1 MKKKMAE
8 TKETRD
14 EISKVIIQ
22 LQEAEQRLQQLTG
35 GGVDAVILHGG
46 QSYLL
51 HEAQEKLRQNEAA
64 QSSILNAL
72 PAHIA
77 LLDREGV
84 IVSVNESWRKFS
96 GDNALQDTASAIG
109 QNYLEICERAH
120 DNHAKEANEVA
131 TGIRSVLSGKSDK
144 FALEYPCHSPTE
156 QRWFQLMVTPMNAGP
171 GGAVVMHIN
180 ITARKLA
187 EESLR
192 ESEGRFHSMFT
203 AAATGIAISTPDGHF
218 LQANA
223 AYCGMLGYSEQE
235 LQTRDFASLTYPDD
249 LAHNLKLRDEMLAG
263 LRESFV
269 MEKRYLRKNGD
280 IVWASTSI
288 SALRAPGKEISKLIV
303 VAENITGRK
312 LAEEA
317 LLKQQTE
324 LQALFDLVPAMLCIK
339 DTENNFLRVN
349 QRLAEAAGRPVAE
362 IEGKLASEIFPRDAA
377 KYYADDLE
385 VIRSRRAKLGIVE
398 QLQGADG
405 KDLWVQTDKVPVS
418 GKDGNVTGLIV
429 MAQDITERRQ
439 AGESLRE
446 SEERFRS
453 MFTAAATGIAI
464 STTDGRFLQANPAYC
479 RMLGYTEEELREKDF
494 ASLTHPEDLAVNL
507 KLRDDL
513 LNGLRDSFVMEK
525 RYLKKGGRIVWVS
538 HSVSPVRDAGG
549 EIDKFIVV
557 AENITE
563 RKKAEKSLLLF
574 RTLIDQSNDII
585 EVIDPATYRYLDVNE
600 SACTIHGYTRKE
612 MLSMSVGDI
621 DPDFGSP
628 LQEWIQRDLQTAGRM
643 IFESRHRRKDGTIFP
658 VEVTIRLVQL
668 EKRYIVS
675 IVRDI
680 TERKRTEARF
690 RRLMDSNAQGV
701 FFWNMKGEVTDA
713 NNFFLKLTGYTR
725 EEMEAGHIKWTA
737 MTPPEYAELDR
748 RALKEIAA
756 TGTCATYEKEF
767 IRKDGTRVPILIGAA
782 TFEDN
787 RDEGVAFVLDLTERR
802 KLEQQFRQI
811 QKMESIGQL
820 AGGVA
825 HDFNNVLAVIQMQ
838 AGALRL
844 EEGISAAQREISLEI
859 ENAAQRAANI
869 TRQLLTF
876 SRRQTV
882 QLTELEMNEAIANM
896 TRLLRRVIGEQVEM
910 QFKFSMEP
918 LFVHADAGMMDQVL
932 MNLVVNARDAM
943 PGGGRLIIET
953 KGVQFGETVRDLS
966 PQARAG
972 SFVCIGVS
980 DTGTGIPP
988 EILPKIFEPFFT
1000 TKEVG
1005 KGTGLGLATV
1015 FGIVQQHQG
1024 WINVYSEAGKGTTF
1038 RVYLPRLG
1046 RKSDQKFVAETLDA
1060 GPGGKETI
1068 LLVEDESHLRV
1079 SIKNIL
1085 SRLGYNV
1092 LDAANGAEALEIWKK
1107 NRDKIDLVLTDM
1119 VMPGGISGRELG
1131 ERLLKEDAGL
1141 KIIYASGYNTEIA
1154 DRDFQLKLKEGVNYL
1169 SKPFDVQ
1176 KLAKTVR
1183 DKLDEATS

>member
-1 MKKKMAE
+1 MNEEPSTPPQDKSEEIFALVRRMQE
-8 TKETRD
+8 T
-14 EISKVIIQ
+14 
-22 LQEAEQRLQQLTG
+22 EQRLQELTG
-35 GGVDAVILHGG
+35 GELDVVLFPTGTSFLLRKTQEDLLRSEAVQRRL
-46 QSYLL
+46 
-51 HEAQEKLRQNEAA
+51 ADT

-72 PAHIA
+72 PANIA
-77 LLDREGV
+77 LIDGAGK
-84 IVSVNESWRKFS
+84 IISVNDGWRQFA
-96 GDNALQDTASAIG
+96 GDNALQDDACGVG
-109 QNYLEICERAH
+109 QNYLEICEQAQNDHSEEAH
-120 DNHAKEANEVA
+120 KVA
-131 TGIRSVLSGKSDK
+131 AAIRSVLSGAKKNFDM
-144 FALEYPCHSPTE
+144 EYPCHSPGK
-156 QRWFQLMVTPMNAGP
+156 QRWFRLLVAPLHETRAS
-171 GGAVVMHIN
+171 GAVVMH
-180 ITARKLA
+180 L
-187 EESLR
+187 
-192 ESEGRFHSMFT
+192 
-203 AAATGIAISTPDGHF
+203 
-218 LQANA
+218 
-223 AYCGMLGYSEQE
+223 
-235 LQTRDFASLTYPDD
+235 
-249 LAHNLKLRDEMLAG
+249 
-263 LRESFV
+263 
-269 MEKRYLRKNGD
+269 
-280 IVWASTSI
+280 
-288 SALRAPGKEISKLIV
+288 
-303 VAENITGRK
+303 
-312 LAEEA
+312 
-317 LLKQQTE
+317 
-324 LQALFDLVPAMLCIK
+324 
-339 DTENNFLRVN
+339 
-349 QRLAEAAGRPVAE
+349 
-362 IEGKLASEIFPRDAA
+362 
-377 KYYADDLE
+377 
-385 VIRSRRAKLGIVE
+385 
-398 QLQGADG
+398 
-405 KDLWVQTDKVPVS
+405 
-418 GKDGNVTGLIV
+418 
-429 MAQDITERRQ
+429 
-439 AGESLRE
+439 
-446 SEERFRS
+446 
-453 MFTAAATGIAI
+453 
-464 STTDGRFLQANPAYC
+464 
-479 RMLGYTEEELREKDF
+479 
-494 ASLTHPEDLAVNL
+494 
-507 KLRDDL
+507 
-513 LNGLRDSFVMEK
+513 
-525 RYLKKGGRIVWVS
+525 
-538 HSVSPVRDAGG
+538 
-549 EIDKFIVV
+549 
-557 AENITE
+557 
-563 RKKAEKSLLLF
+563 
-574 RTLIDQSNDII
+574 
-585 EVIDPATYRYLDVNE
+585 
-600 SACTIHGYTRKE
+600 
-612 MLSMSVGDI
+612 
-621 DPDFGSP
+621 
-628 LQEWIQRDLQTAGRM
+628 
-643 IFESRHRRKDGTIFP
+643 
-658 VEVTIRLVQL
+658 
-668 EKRYIVS
+668 
-675 IVRDI
+675 DI
-680 TERKRTEARF
+680 TERKRMEAAIRATELRHRSLIENMLEGYCYCRVLYDENGRAADYIYLEVNDAFAAQTGLKDVAGKKVSEVVPGMHEANPEQLEIYSRVAATGQPEKLETYAKLLDIWFSVSIYSHEKGHFIAVFDNITQRKRAEESLAATSALLETLLENTTDHIYFKDLQSRFVHFSFEMLKLFRLKHPAELKGRTDFDFFTEEHARPAFAVEQEIIRTGRPVLNLEEKTTHLNDGRTEWVLTSKMPWRDKAGNIIGTIGISRDITEQKRFELRF
-690 RRLMDSNAQGV
+690 RRLVDSNAQAV
-701 FFWNMKGEVTDA
+701 FFWNVKGEITDCNEA
-713 NNFFLKLTGYTR
+713 FLKLVGYTC
-725 EEMEAGHIKWTA
+725 EDLKAGRVNWSV
-737 MTPPEYAELDR
+737 MSPPEYAELDQR
-748 RALKEIAA
+748 GLKEVKD
-756 TGTCATYEKEF
+756 TGICQPYEKEF
-767 IRKDGTRVPILIGAA
+767 IRKDGSRVPILIGAA